1 MRDGGSVRLL
11 VGMHEQEGSGMTAD
25 GRVSVG

>member
-1 MRDGGSVRLL
+1 MRDSGSVAFS
-11 VGMHEQEGSGMTAD
+11 VGMHEQEGSGMTAG